1 MSDQHLNGKPLH
13 GEILPKEKYKLV
25 QLNDISA
32 TEVTSISDLANEL
45 FECTPEAI
53 LLVDSQS
60 IVHRVNQEF
69 TRLFQYTEQE
79 IKGCNIDQILARGE
93 GLAEAADLTGL
104 VGAGDKISLETI
116 RYRKDGTPLDVSI
129 LGVPIRLANGDLAVY
144 AIYRDITEW
153 KKAQGN
159 LIESQTKYRTLF
171 ESATDAIFLMK
182 DDVFIDCNAPTL
194 AIFNCKRED
203 IIGKP
208 PYVVSPK
215 TQPDGQ
221 NSSEKANQYIQAA
234 YSGQPQF
241 FEWIHKRMDG
251 TPFFTEV
258 NLTRIELKGEFYLQ
272 AIVRDISQRKKAE
285 ILQKRRIDFIEF
297 ISQVS
302 SDFINLPIS
311 EIDAAIE
318 RALQFAA
325 LSSKVERGYILLLNE
340 DSNKLELTHEWFDG
354 TVLPRKGLFS
364 YFESAYS
371 QDILGSLSQGKLVKV
386 QRSEIVPTSQ
396 NRMINEMLDL
406 LEVKSFILIPFS
418 VHEKNIGYI
427 GFDATQQQIEW
438 TDEFVNI
445 FKLTGQIIANAIQR
459 KQNEQ
464 ELTRSKERAEESDK
478 LKTAFLASM
487 SHEIR
492 TPMNH
497 IMGFLELLNYTEV
510 NLVERQE
517 FLNIIR
523 SSGDNL
529 LRLIDDIID
538 IAKIES
544 HQVEVEETTI
554 SIHKFMNDILLTYKD
569 LLSVDEKS
577 EITIE
582 LNLAELQSLADIIT
596 DPQRLQQ
603 ILNNLLSNAI
613 KFTSE
618 GRITFG
624 CKLQSNN
631 RLQFFVYDTG
641 IGIPKEKLGFIFER
655 FRQLDN
661 GYTRTYSGTG
671 LGLAISKGLIEV
683 LGGEIWV
690 ESEINA
696 GSTFFFTIPYKPA
709 ETKTEITV
717 KQIDIDKIDWS
728 DKNILIVEDDEMNAK
743 FLRIIL
749 SKTKASL
756 FNASNGQEA
765 VDMARETTFD
775 LILMDIQIPIL
786 DGYEATRLI
795 KSFSSSTTI
804 IAQTAHAMTDERTH
818 CLEAGCNDYL
828 SKPINRMDLLNKIQM
843 FFGEN

>member
-1 MSDQHLNGKPLH
+1 
-13 GEILPKEKYKLV
+13 
-25 QLNDISA
+25 
-32 TEVTSISDLANEL
+32 
-45 FECTPEAI
+45 
-53 LLVDSQS
+53 
-60 IVHRVNQEF
+60 
-69 TRLFQYTEQE
+69 
-79 IKGCNIDQILARGE
+79 
-93 GLAEAADLTGL
+93 
-104 VGAGDKISLETI
+104 
-116 RYRKDGTPLDVSI
+116 
-129 LGVPIRLANGDLAVY
+129 
-144 AIYRDITEW
+144 
-153 KKAQGN
+153 
-159 LIESQTKYRTLF
+159 
-171 ESATDAIFLMK
+171 
-182 DDVFIDCNAPTL
+182 
-194 AIFNCKRED
+194 
-203 IIGKP
+203 
-208 PYVVSPK
+208 
-215 TQPDGQ
+215 
-221 NSSEKANQYIQAA
+221 
-234 YSGQPQF
+234 
-241 FEWIHKRMDG
+241 
-251 TPFFTEV
+251 
-258 NLTRIELKGEFYLQ
+258 
-272 AIVRDISQRKKAE
+272 
-285 ILQKRRIDFIEF
+285 
-297 ISQVS
+297 
-302 SDFINLPIS
+302 
-311 EIDAAIE
+311 
-318 RALQFAA
+318 
-325 LSSKVERGYILLLNE
+325 
-340 DSNKLELTHEWFDG
+340 
-354 TVLPRKGLFS
+354 
-364 YFESAYS
+364 
-371 QDILGSLSQGKLVKV
+371 
-386 QRSEIVPTSQ
+386 
-396 NRMINEMLDL
+396 
-406 LEVKSFILIPFS
+406 
-418 VHEKNIGYI
+418 
-427 GFDATQQQIEW
+427 
-438 TDEFVNI
+438 
-445 FKLTGQIIANAIQR
+445 NAIQR

-631 RLQFFVYDTG
+631 RLQFFVSDTG